1 MKNLMIKAWIKVMQ
15 PVRNERGAQSLEWLG
30 LAALLILVLGIISTA
45 VDGQKDGIGKII
57 GNIIQKISGMV
68 G

>member
-1 MKNLMIKAWIKVMQ
+1 MGKLTRLYVKWTQ

-30 LAALLILVLGIISTA
+30 VAALLILILGIISSAIGDSGDTI
-45 VDGQKDGIGKII
+45 KGIIDSII
-57 GNIIQKISGMV
+57 NKISNMV

>member
-1 MKNLMIKAWIKVMQ
+1 MGKLTKLYVKWTQ

-30 LAALLILVLGIISTA
+30 VAALLILVLGIISSA
-45 VDGQKDGIGKII
+45 LNDNSDGITDII
-57 GNIIQKISGMV
+57 KNIINKISNMV

>member
-1 MKNLMIKAWIKVMQ
+1 MVRFYVKMTQ

-30 LAALLILVLGIISTA
+30 VAALLILVLGIISSA
-45 VDGQKDGIGKII
+45 VSDNSDGIKGII
-57 GNIIQKISGMV
+57 ESIISKISNMV